1 MGDNRNMRRPPPGF
15 RPPGLKPPSKPGG
28 TEHSW
33 NLDTFWENFPWEDVD
48 FFSREVHFDW
58 PAPSVT
64 PTIIDRFVIP
74 RGQVLCFTSVM
85 FRVVMGSGVNPPGPL
100 GPPYLYA
107 PDDLV
112 LLTNTFEF
120 LISGRRPMDRYFQVG
135 ATQGSG
141 YEWLNRNIATPGLP
155 WRIYA
160 KEGEEVMTT
169 FLRGALTFF
178 PQAAYAGVE
187 YEGIWLP
194 ISLWYKYRKEFTGGE
209 K

>member
-1 MGDNRNMRRPPPGF
+1 MGDSGNMRRPPPGF
-15 RPPGLKPPSKPGG
+15 RPPGLKPPSKPG

-33 NLDTFWENFPWEDVD
+33 NLDTFWEDFPWQDVS
-48 FFSREVHFDW
+48 FFSREVYFDW
-58 PAPSVT
+58 PAPAVL
-64 PTIIDRFVIP
+64 PIEIDRFTIP

-85 FRVVMGSGVNPPGPL
+85 FRVILGSGVNPPGPL

-112 LLTNTFEF
+112 LFTNTFEF
-120 LISGRRPMDRYFQVG
+120 LISGRRPVDRFMSVG
-135 ATQGSG
+135 GAEQSG

-155 WRIYA
+155 WRVYA
-160 KEGEEVMTT
+160 KEGESVSTT

-209 K
+209 R

>member
-1 MGDNRNMRRPPPGF
+1 MGGSQNRRRALPGF
-15 RPPGLKPPSKPGG
+15 EPPSKPEGAK
-28 TEHSW
+28 HSW
-33 NLDTFWENFPWEDVD
+33 NLDAFWEDFPWEDVN
-48 FFSREVHFDW
+48 FFSREIHIDW

-64 PTIIDRFVIP
+64 PTIVDQFTIP
-74 RGQVLCFTSVM
+74 RGQVLCLTSVM
-85 FRVVMGSGVNPPGPL
+85 FRVVLGSGVNPPGPL

-112 LLTNTFEF
+112 LFTNTFEL
-120 LISGRRPMDRYFQVG
+120 LISGRRPMDRVQSVG
-135 ATQGSG
+135 GAEGSG

-155 WRIYA
+155 WRLYA
-160 KEGEEVMTT
+160 KEGEEVSTT

-178 PQAAYAGVE
+178 PQAAFVGVE

-194 ISLWYKYRKEFTGGE
+194 ITLWYKYRKEFKGGR